1 MSQEKLTEN
10 LKLAYSSLRDNK
22 KVMKKHRS
30 KMTILSQ
37 CNKELMEIIIAGIRE
52 LSKNNSYTDI
62 AEMIMGWP
70 KDNKSRQK
78 IYDMLKRYE
87 R

>member
-1 MSQEKLTEN
+1 MIEN
-10 LKLAYSSLRDNK
+10 LKLAYASLQDNK
-22 KVMKKHRS
+22 KVMKKHRT

-52 LSKNNSYTDI
+52 LSQNYSYTEI
-62 AEMIMGWP
+62 AEKIMGWP